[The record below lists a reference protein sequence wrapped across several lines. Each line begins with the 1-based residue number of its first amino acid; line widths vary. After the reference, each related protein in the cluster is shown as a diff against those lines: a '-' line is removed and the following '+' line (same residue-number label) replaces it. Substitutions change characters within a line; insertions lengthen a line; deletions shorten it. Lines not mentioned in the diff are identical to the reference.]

1 LEKQNKKKIFDVI
14 LNFIEKT
21 GNALPHPA
29 TLFAICAGLVI
40 VASFIGSYLDW
51 NVIHPATKETIRVTN
66 LMSIP
71 GLHRIMIELVP
82 NFTSFAPLGI
92 VLVAMLGIG
101 VAEHSGFINS
111 LIKMVVLR
119 SPKKMLTT
127 TIIIAGIFSHAA
139 SDAGYVL
146 LIPLAGIIFHAA
158 GRHPLTGMVAA
169 FAGVSGGFSA
179 NFIIGP
185 TDPMLSGITQE
196 AARILSPGIEVL
208 ATSNYYFMATS
219 AFMIVISGTWIT
231 EKIVEPRL
239 GKYTGTEEV
248 VKLEKMTPAE
258 KKGLMYAGIVSLIFF
273 AVILAGILPETGF
286 LRDHANNNSVLTSPL
301 IKGIIT
307 IIFLLFI
314 FSGIAYGIGCG
325 KFKSDSDIIAGMES
339 SMKSMGL
346 YIVLAFFAAQFVSFF
361 NWSKLGVIVAVNGAE
376 ILMSMKLGAIPLV
389 ILFVLMSGFFNLFI
403 GSASAKWA
411 LLAPIFVPIFMILGF
426 SPELAQAVY
435 RIGDSTTNI
444 ISPMMAYF
452 ALIIAFVRK
461 YDKNAGIGSI
471 ISLMLPY
478 TLIFTILWTILL
490 VIWIQFGL
498 PLGPGAALYYTP

>member
-1 LEKQNKKKIFDVI
+1 MAKAKISDRI

-29 TLFAICAGLVI
+29 TLFAICAGLVLL
-40 VASFIGSYLDW
+40 ASAIGSYLEW
-51 NVIHPATKETIRVTN
+51 SVVHPATKEVVKVNNLLTIQ
-66 LMSIP
+66 
-71 GLHRIMIELVP
+71 GLHRIMVELVP

-101 VAEHSGFINS
+101 VSEHSGLINS
-111 LIKMVVLR
+111 LIKIVVIH
-119 SPKKMLTT
+119 SPKKLLTS
-127 TIIIAGIFSHAA
+127 TIIVAGIFSHAA

-146 LIPLAGIIFHAA
+146 LIPLAGVIFLTA
-158 GRHPLTGMVAA
+158 GRHPVTGMVAA

-196 AARILSPGIEVL
+196 AARILNPDIVVL
-208 ATSNYYFMATS
+208 ATSNYYFMAAS
-219 AFMIVISGTWIT
+219 AFMIVITGTFIT

-239 GKYTGTEEV
+239 GKYKGTEEI
-248 VKLEKMTPAE
+248 KADEKISPEE
-258 KKGLMYAGIVSLIFF
+258 KKGLIYAGITFLIFF
-273 AVILAGILPETGF
+273 LILAAGIIPETGF
-286 LRDHANNNSVLTSPL
+286 LRDHAHNNAVLTSPL

-307 IIFLLFI
+307 VIFLI
-314 FSGIAYGIGCG
+314 FVLAGIAYGIGCG
-325 KFKSDSDIIAGMES
+325 KFKSDSDIVAGMEN

-361 NWSKLGVIVAVNGAE
+361 NWSRLGVVIAVNGAE
-376 ILMSMKLGAIPLV
+376 FLMSLKLGLIPLV
-389 ILFVLMSGFFNLFI
+389 ILFVLMSAFFNLFI

-426 SPELAQAVY
+426 SPELSQAVY

-444 ISPMMAYF
+444 ISPMMSYF
-452 ALIIAFVRK
+452 ALIIAFIRK

-471 ISLMLPY
+471 ISLMIPY
-478 TLIFTILWTILL
+478 TMAFMLFWTLLLI
-490 VIWIQFGL
+490 VWIELGI
-498 PLGPGAALYYTP
+498 PLGPGAGIFYKP

>member
-1 LEKQNKKKIFDVI
+1 MAKVKISDRI

-40 VASFIGSYLDW
+40 LASFIGSYLDW
-51 NVIHPATKETIRVTN
+51 SVVHPATKEVIKVTN
-66 LMSIP
+66 LLTIK
-71 GLHRIMIELVP
+71 GLHRIMVELVP

-101 VAEHSGFINS
+101 VSEHSGLINS
-111 LIKMVVLR
+111 LIKIVVLH
-119 SPKKMLTT
+119 SPKKMLTV
-127 TIIIAGIFSHAA
+127 TIIVAGIFSHAA

-146 LIPLAGIIFHAA
+146 LIPLAGVIFLAA
-158 GRHPLTGMVAA
+158 GRHPITGMVAA

-185 TDPMLSGITQE
+185 TDPMLSGISQE
-196 AARILSPGIEVL
+196 AARILNPTIEVL
-208 ATSNYYFMATS
+208 ATSNYYFMAAS

-231 EKIVEPRL
+231 EKIIEPRL
-239 GKYTGTEEV
+239 GKYTGPEEAAQNH
-248 VKLEKMTPAE
+248 KMTAEE
-258 KKGLMYAGIVSLIFF
+258 KKGLIYAGIVSLVFF
-273 AVILAGILPETGF
+273 GIVLAGIVPETGF
-286 LRDHANNNSVLTSPL
+286 LRDHANNNAVLTSPL

-307 IIFLLFI
+307 IIFLLFVLA
-314 FSGIAYGIGCG
+314 GIAYGIGCG
-325 KFKSDSDIIAGMES
+325 KFKSDSDIVAGMES

-376 ILMSMKLGAIPLV
+376 FLMSLKLGAIPLV

-426 SPELAQAVY
+426 SPELSQAVY

-452 ALIIAFVRK
+452 ALIIAFIRK

-471 ISLMLPY
+471 ISLMIPY
-478 TLIFTILWTILL
+478 SMVFMVLWTILL
-490 VIWIQFGL
+490 IIWIQLGL
-498 PLGPGAALYYTP
+498 PLGPGAELYYKP